1 MRDRVE
7 NMSGEMKLTPAAP
20 PPLPGSAL
28 PASPPA
34 RQEESLLSPSSL
46 FISSHFNAVRCSRR
60 SPSGVQGRHFLSL
73 CARTP
78 PPTPPTPPRP
88 MLCQNWGF
96 LKLSSGPASFLF
108 APSPSFQQWL
118 KSWMY
123 WHVSFH
129 HANAGEERGER
140 SGRGECVLRRKGPSQ
155 PRAKPC
161 PSSGE
166 PRRCDSV
173 LLKPGQLLVTLAH
186 RCTHSKEVAHTSSA
200 RSKVTTLRLHW
211 RGGQQ
216 PSGQGHFHLAKT
228 FKRDLG

>member
-1 MRDRVE
+1 MAE
-7 NMSGEMKLTPAAP
+7 
-20 PPLPGSAL
+20 PL
-28 PASPPA
+28 
-34 RQEESLLSPSSL
+34 SSH
-46 FISSHFNAVRCSRR
+46 FISSHFNAVRCSLVL
-60 SPSGVQGRHFLSL
+60 GVQGRHFLSL

-78 PPTPPTPPRP
+78 PPTPQTDA
-88 MLCQNWGF
+88 LSEVGF

-129 HANAGEERGER
+129 HANAGEQRGER
-140 SGRGECVLRRKGPSQ
+140 SGWAECVLRRKGPSQ

-186 RCTHSKEVAHTSSA
+186 RCTHSKEVTHTSSA
-200 RSKVTTLRLHW
+200 LSKVTTLRLHW

-216 PSGQGHFHLAKT
+216 PSGQGHFHLAKERSGLSLLT
-228 FKRDLG
+228 NFPQSRINSLQAKHIN